1 MSGTDPD
8 TDDGSLSGGNSI
20 RKQLKACLSTSE
32 STGNFVY
39 QDTHESYPNPCLK
52 IKDIGNVGLPLS
64 LRDVDA
70 VKQASDRAPFGKG
83 TETIVDETVRK
94 TWQIDAADLEL
105 SNPRWSQWV
114 ENHLLPRCCDALGVL
129 PSARPV

>member
-20 RKQLKACLSTSE
+20 IKQLKACLSTSE